1 MTPDAN
7 FESISY
13 NLFIA
18 NEFFFNS
25 ESDPNINSN
34 VYSNIS
40 PLDTNTSIQTKFM
53 KVLNVLH
60 LNLRSIKKIRGILT
74 LLFYT

>member
-13 NLFIA
+13 NPFIA
-18 NEFFFNS
+18 NEIFFNS

-34 VYSNIS
+34 VYSDIS

-53 KVLNVLH
+53 KVWNVLH
-60 LNLRSIKKIRGILT
+60 LYLKSIKKIRGIFT
-74 LLFYT
+74 VLFYT

>member
-13 NLFIA
+13 NPFIA
-18 NEFFFNS
+18 NEIFFNS

-34 VYSNIS
+34 VYSDIS

-60 LNLRSIKKIRGILT
+60 LNLKSIKKIRGILT

>member
-18 NEFFFNS
+18 NEFCFNS

-34 VYSNIS
+34 AYSNI
-40 PLDTNTSIQTKFM
+40 
-53 KVLNVLH
+53 
-60 LNLRSIKKIRGILT
+60 
-74 LLFYT
+74 